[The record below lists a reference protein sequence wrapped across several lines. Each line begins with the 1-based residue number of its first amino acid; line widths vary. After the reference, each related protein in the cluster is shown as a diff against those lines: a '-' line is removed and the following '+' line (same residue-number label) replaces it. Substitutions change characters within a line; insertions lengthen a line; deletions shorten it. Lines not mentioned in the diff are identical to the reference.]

1 MLCGLIMLPV
11 TTATQYY
18 DQQLLCWI
26 LYWMENTIKRFP
38 VIFINDST
46 SYCIEQTLITKINNV
61 ITNIEL
67 AT

>member
-18 DQQLLCWI
+18 DPQLLCWI

-38 VIFINDST
+38 VIFVNDTRSK
-46 SYCIEQTLITKINNV
+46 CIEQTLITKINNV
-61 ITNIEL
+61 ITNIEV